1 MPQPNAVKC
10 LVVDDEPRLRRVL
23 VRLLEGEGFTCSE
36 TGSGTE
42 ALEMMHH
49 DAVPL
54 VISDLRMPQMDGV
67 TLLREIL
74 ARWPDT
80 AVLVVTAVAEVES
93 AVACLQLGALDY
105 VAKPFHL
112 DEVRAR
118 VMQALDKRR
127 LILENRMYQHQLE
140 ERVQEQAHRIEEL
153 SLERLQALVHFLEEK
168 DPYTRGHSVRVANY
182 SLGIARQLQLDQE
195 VIDLIALGAELHD
208 IGKIGVS
215 EAVLHKAGKLSDTEY
230 RHIMEHPVIGARILE
245 PLMRDAPGALAIV
258 RSHHERLDGKGFPD
272 GLRGDAIPFEV
283 RVVTVADS
291 FDAMTSVR
299 PYRPA
304 LSVQRAMQELEDMQ
318 GVQFDPRAVAGF
330 LGAFPDRAALPLTAP
345 DPRPSPVAP
354 MTDTLMVGV
363 SGVRGIVGKDLTDEV
378 VTRYARAFGL
388 WAGERTPLVVV
399 GRDARASG
407 PAFEQAVIAGLGS
420 VGCDVVRVGLAP
432 TPTIQL
438 AVEHHGAGGGI
449 AVTASHNP
457 IEWNA
462 LKFIGPDGI
471 FLDATEGGRVMQL
484 AVEGGQGRSKAVKVS
499 TDDRAVERHL
509 D

>member
-1 MPQPNAVKC
+1 MPQPNAVRC

-23 VRLLEGEGFTCSE
+23 VRVLEGEGVTCSE
-36 TGSGTE
+36 AGSGTE

-49 DAVPL
+49 EPVPL

-80 AVLVVTAVAEVES
+80 AVIVVTAVAEVES

-140 ERVQEQAHRIEEL
+140 DRVQEPAHRIEEL

-182 SLGIARQLQLDQE
+182 ALGIGRQLQLDQE

-215 EAVLHKAGKLSDTEY
+215 EAVLHKACKLSDAEY

-258 RSHHERLDGKGFPD
+258 RSHHERLD
-272 GLRGDAIPFEV
+272 R
-283 RVVTVADS
+283 S
-291 FDAMTSVR
+291 
-299 PYRPA
+299 RPA
-304 LSVQRAMQELEDMQ
+304 
-318 GVQFDPRAVAGF
+318 
-330 LGAFPDRAALPLTAP
+330 AP
-345 DPRPSPVAP
+345 DARSIEAPAAACCVAP

-378 VTRYARAFGL
+378 VMRYARAFGM
-388 WAGERTPLVVV
+388 WAAEHAPLVVV
-399 GRDARASG
+399 GRDARTSG
-407 PAFEQAVIAGLGS
+407 PAFERAVTAGLGS
-420 VGCDVVRVGLAP
+420 VGCDVVTVGLAP

-438 AVEHHGAGGGI
+438 AVEHHAAGGGI
-449 AVTASHNP
+449 AITASHNP

-471 FLDATEGGRVMQL
+471 FLDGADGARVQN
-484 AVEGGQGRSKAVKVS
+484 
-499 TDDRAVERHL
+499 
-509 D
+509 

>member
-36 TGSGTE
+36 AGSGTE

-127 LILENRMYQHQLE
+127 LILENRMYHQQLE

-182 SLGIARQLQLDQE
+182 SLGIARMMPLDRDK
-195 VIDLIALGAELHD
+195 IDTIVLGAELHD

-215 EAVLHKAGKLSDTEY
+215 ETVLHKAGKLSEAEY
-230 RHIMEHPVIGARILE
+230 RHIMEHPVIGARILG
-245 PLMRDAPGALAIV
+245 PLMRDAPAALSIV

-272 GLRGDAIPFEV
+272 GLVGDAIPLEV

-304 LSVQRAMQELEDMQ
+304 LSVQKAMQELEEMK
-318 GVQFDPRAVAGF
+318 GVQFDPQAVEAF
-330 LGAFPDRAALPLTAP
+330 LAAFPRAALP
-345 DPRPSPVAP
+345 V
-354 MTDTLMVGV
+354 
-363 SGVRGIVGKDLTDEV
+363 
-378 VTRYARAFGL
+378 
-388 WAGERTPLVVV
+388 
-399 GRDARASG
+399 
-407 PAFEQAVIAGLGS
+407 
-420 VGCDVVRVGLAP
+420 P
-432 TPTIQL
+432 TPEARPL
-438 AVEHHGAGGGI
+438 HLPARSVEAPQ
-449 AVTASHNP
+449 T
-457 IEWNA
+457 
-462 LKFIGPDGI
+462 
-471 FLDATEGGRVMQL
+471 
-484 AVEGGQGRSKAVKVS
+484 
-499 TDDRAVERHL
+499 
-509 D
+509 

>member
-36 TGSGTE
+36 AGSGTE

-49 DAVPL
+49 DPVPL

-127 LILENRMYQHQLE
+127 LILENRMYHQQLE

-182 SLGIARQLQLDQE
+182 SLGIARMMQLDKDK
-195 VIDLIALGAELHD
+195 IDTIVLGAELHD

-215 EAVLHKAGKLSDTEY
+215 EAVLHKAGTLSEAEY
-230 RHIMEHPVIGARILE
+230 RHIMEHPVIGARILG
-245 PLMRDAPGALAIV
+245 PLMRDAPAALAIV

-272 GLRGDAIPFEV
+272 GLEGDAIPLEV

-304 LSVQRAMQELEDMQ
+304 LSVQKAMQELDEMK
-318 GVQFDPRAVAGF
+318 GVQFDPRAVEAF
-330 LGAFPDRAALPLTAP
+330 LAAFPRAALP
-345 DPRPSPVAP
+345 V
-354 MTDTLMVGV
+354 
-363 SGVRGIVGKDLTDEV
+363 
-378 VTRYARAFGL
+378 
-388 WAGERTPLVVV
+388 
-399 GRDARASG
+399 
-407 PAFEQAVIAGLGS
+407 
-420 VGCDVVRVGLAP
+420 P
-432 TPTIQL
+432 TPEARPLHLPTRS
-438 AVEHHGAGGGI
+438 VEA
-449 AVTASHNP
+449 
-457 IEWNA
+457 
-462 LKFIGPDGI
+462 
-471 FLDATEGGRVMQL
+471 
-484 AVEGGQGRSKAVKVS
+484 
-499 TDDRAVERHL
+499 RHT
-509 D
+509 

>member
-36 TGSGTE
+36 AGSGTE

-49 DAVPL
+49 DPVPL

-80 AVLVVTAVAEVES
+80 AVIVVTAVAEVES

-182 SLGIARQLQLDQE
+182 ALGIGRQLQLDQE
-195 VIDLIALGAELHD
+195 VIDMIALGAELHD

-215 EAVLHKAGKLSDTEY
+215 ESVLHKAGKLSEAEY

-258 RSHHERLDGKGFPD
+258 RSHHERLDGKGVPD
-272 GLRGDAIPFEV
+272 GLEGDRIPLEV

-291 FDAMTSVR
+291 FDAMTSAR
-299 PYRPA
+299 PYRPP
-304 LSVQRAMQELEDMQ
+304 LSVHNAIRELEVGK
-318 GVQFDPRAVAGF
+318 GVQFDPSVVDAF
-330 LGAFPDRAALPLTAP
+330 LAAFPDITALPVAS
-345 DPRPSPVAP
+345 PRVRPLRLPV
-354 MTDTLMVGV
+354 
-363 SGVRGIVGKDLTDEV
+363 S
-378 VTRYARAFGL
+378 
-388 WAGERTPLVVV
+388 
-399 GRDARASG
+399 
-407 PAFEQAVIAGLGS
+407 
-420 VGCDVVRVGLAP
+420 
-432 TPTIQL
+432 
-438 AVEHHGAGGGI
+438 
-449 AVTASHNP
+449 
-457 IEWNA
+457 
-462 LKFIGPDGI
+462 
-471 FLDATEGGRVMQL
+471 
-484 AVEGGQGRSKAVKVS
+484 AVKV
-499 TDDRAVERHL
+499 RGG
-509 D
+509 